1 MLFLLGGQKLKEEF
15 SRMTKQVAECEKKI
29 EQCRKTIS
37 SLQERIK
44 ELENAVA
51 ESVNNPVFQNRQ
63 TANEPP
69 VKKEKAEEPEV
80 FNDKTV
86 KIVRNGFF
94 DLNRSDVFVEL
105 CTSKSAKSAFAV
117 FPAEAED
124 CVEFE
129 ICNLPRLISYDGIGD
144 AVDFSSGSCMLASAS
159 GCKTVERGMARMEE
173 DGFWH
178 IIKRSQVLLYK

>member
-1 MLFLLGGQKLKEEF
+1 MVFPTAHGIKKAVLVAMDKLLCHCATYINPEGFGVKNDL
-15 SRMTKQVAECEKKI
+15 
-29 EQCRKTIS
+29 
-37 SLQERIK
+37 
-44 ELENAVA
+44 
-51 ESVNNPVFQNRQ
+51 SVITSKPMHIIGHGNVRGIDLDYWKRD
-63 TANEPP
+63 
-69 VKKEKAEEPEV
+69 VS
-80 FNDKTV
+80 NDKTV

>member
-1 MLFLLGGQKLKEEF
+1 MLFFFGGQKFKEEF
-15 SRMTKQVAECEKKI
+15 SRMTKLVAECEKKI

-44 ELENAVA
+44 ELEKTVA
-51 ESVNNPVFQNRQ
+51 ESGKNPI
-63 TANEPP
+63 E
-69 VKKEKAEEPEV
+69 KEKTEEPEV
-80 FNDKTV
+80 FNEKNAQ
-86 KIVRNGFF
+86 IVRNGYF

-105 CTSKSAKSAFAV
+105 CTGKSAKSAFV
-117 FPAEAED
+117 VSPAEAAD

-144 AVDFSSGSCMLASAS
+144 AVDFCSGSCMLASAS
-159 GCKTVERGMARMEE
+159 GCKTVERGMARMGE

-178 IIKRSQVLLYK
+178 IIKRVKVLLYE

>member
-15 SRMTKQVAECEKKI
+15 LRMTKQVAECEKKI

-51 ESVNNPVFQNRQ
+51 ESVNN
-63 TANEPP
+63 P

-105 CTSKSAKSAFAV
+105 CTSKSAKS
-117 FPAEAED
+117 AEAED

-178 IIKRSQVLLYK
+178 IIKRSQVFLYK

>member
-51 ESVNNPVFQNRQ
+51 ESVNN
-63 TANEPP
+63 P

-124 CVEFE
+124 CVEFV
-129 ICNLPRLISYDGIGD
+129 ICR
-144 AVDFSSGSCMLASAS
+144 V
-159 GCKTVERGMARMEE
+159 
-173 DGFWH
+173 
-178 IIKRSQVLLYK
+178 

>member
-1 MLFLLGGQKLKEEF
+1 M
-15 SRMTKQVAECEKKI
+15 KKYI
-29 EQCRKTIS
+29 LI
-37 SLQERIK
+37 
-44 ELENAVA
+44 
-51 ESVNNPVFQNRQ
+51 SVNERKIF
-63 TANEPP
+63 EPDYF
-69 VKKEKAEEPEV
+69 ETLNDAQAEMIKRVEQ
-80 FNDKTV
+80 
-86 KIVRNGFF
+86 IVEESGG
-94 DLNRSDVFVEL
+94 
-105 CTSKSAKSAFAV
+105 K
-117 FPAEAED
+117 D

>member
-15 SRMTKQVAECEKKI
+15 LRMTKQMAECEKKI
-29 EQCRKTIS
+29 EQCCKTIS

-51 ESVNNPVFQNRQ
+51 ESVNN
-63 TANEPP
+63 P

>member
-1 MLFLLGGQKLKEEF
+1 MLPINEKFYVG
-15 SRMTKQVAECEKKI
+15 TK
-29 EQCRKTIS
+29 
-37 SLQERIK
+37 
-44 ELENAVA
+44 N
-51 ESVNNPVFQNRQ
+51 
-63 TANEPP
+63 
-69 VKKEKAEEPEV
+69 
-80 FNDKTV
+80 
-86 KIVRNGFF
+86 NGFF

-129 ICNLPRLISYDGIGD
+129 ICSLPRLISYDGIGD